1 MPRSFRFHSL
11 RMFTVVASLILAATA
26 YIGAQDSART
36 VASGVYTDVQA
47 ARGALT
53 YDTACS
59 GCHRADLGG
68 ATGPALTDRRFARDF
83 AGKDLKTLFMKIST
97 SMPQNNPGS
106 LGENVY
112 LDVVAHILKENGFP
126 AGQSELIADG
136 LDAIQVIAGR
146 PKPPP
151 PVGDFSYV
159 EVVGCLTA
167 GPQNTWML
175 TRASEPVV
183 VVLTAAAAA
192 APSAASPA
200 PAANPAEESAA
211 AKRLGGQTFH
221 LLDAMAYAPETHKG
235 QKMAVRGLLIKL
247 ADEQRMTI
255 SSFDMVAPTCTE

>member
-1 MPRSFRFHSL
+1 
-11 RMFTVVASLILAATA
+11 MFSVVAALVLAASA
-26 YIGAQDSART
+26 YVGAQDSART

-112 LDVVAHILKENGFP
+112 LDVVAHVLKENGFP
-126 AGQSELIADG
+126 AGQSELTADG

-167 GPQNTWML
+167 GPENTWML

-183 VVLTAAAAA
+183 VVLTSPAAASSAPAA
-192 APSAASPA
+192 AP
-200 PAANPAEESAA
+200 AEVSAA
-211 AKRLGGQTFH
+211 AKRLGSQTFH

-255 SSFDMVAPTCTE
+255 SSFDMVAPACSE